1 MNRLLSQQ
9 IVKATCPDGAVDI
22 DRLTDLVGNAY
33 DEYDRDRRRTER
45 SMSLMVEEI
54 DAINR
59 DLEALVAERTRELRA
74 KEADLRSQNLLFDTA
89 LSNMLQGLTMFD
101 GESRL
106 VMHNQRYVE
115 MYRLCDGDIQTGMTL
130 RELLAL
136 KGRRR
141 TFPGNADQYANEIR
155 TLIDS
160 QHKASHLIEL
170 EDGRSI
176 SLAIEP
182 MANGGWVATHE
193 DITER
198 INAESKI
205 AHMARHDALTDL
217 PNRMLLGERLADAL
231 SHVGR
236 GQRLAVLCLD
246 LDQFKN
252 VNDTL
257 GHPVG
262 DELLRQV
269 AERLRA
275 CVRDTDTVARV
286 GGDEFS
292 IIQVNIKGAVDAEH
306 LAIRIAEAVS
316 APYDLDGHLVL
327 IDTSIGIA
335 LAPDDGTDPNELL
348 KAADLALYGAKADG
362 RGVFRFFEADMDAR
376 MKARRALEIS
386 LRQAVENDE
395 FVLYYQPI
403 VNLNQDGVKSC
414 EALLRWQHPARGL
427 VSPLDFIPVAEE
439 IGMIVVLGEWVIR
452 RACNDAAKWP
462 GNVGV
467 AVNLSPTQ
475 LGSKNLVPTIIH
487 ALASSGL
494 PAHRLELEITE
505 AVLIQN
511 TEVALKTL
519 HQLRALGVSISMDDF
534 GTGYSSLSYLSS
546 FPFDTIKIDRSFIN
560 DLGNTAESAAIV
572 KAVTGLAQSLSMST
586 TAEGVETQMQLD
598 RVRELGCS
606 DVQGFFYSKPVPVA
620 ELDRMFFTPATA
632 KVAAA

>member
-9 IVKATCPDGAVDI
+9 IAKATASDGAVNI
-22 DRLTDLVGNAY
+22 DRLADLVGNAY
-33 DEYDRDRRRTER
+33 DEHDRDRRRTER

-54 DAINR
+54 DEINR
-59 DLEALVAERTRELRA
+59 DLEALVAERTGELRA
-74 KEADLRSQNLLFDTA
+74 KEADLRSQNVLFDAA

-115 MYRLCDGDIQTGMTL
+115 MYRLADGDLQPGMTL
-130 RELLAL
+130 QELLTL

-141 TFPGNADQYANEIR
+141 TFAGNAEVYASEIR
-155 TLIDS
+155 TLIDH
-160 QHKASHLIEL
+160 QQKASHLIEL

-231 SHVGR
+231 AHVGR

-257 GHPVG
+257 GHSIG

-269 AERLRA
+269 AGRLRA

-292 IIQVNIKGAVDAEH
+292 IIQTDINGAIDAEH
-306 LAIRIAEAVS
+306 LAIRISEAVS
-316 APYDLDGHLVL
+316 APYDLDGHAVL

-335 LAPDDGTDPNELL
+335 LAPDDGNDPNTLL

-362 RGVFRFFEADMDAR
+362 RGVFRFFEAKMDAR
-376 MKARRALEIS
+376 MKARRALEMS
-386 LRQAVENDE
+386 LRQAVTNDE

-414 EALLRWQHPARGL
+414 EALLRWQHPERGL

-452 RACNDAAKWP
+452 KACNDAAKWP

-475 LGSKNLVPTIIH
+475 LGSKNLLPTIIH

-598 RVRELGCS
+598 RVRDLGCS
-606 DVQGFFYSKPVPVA
+606 DVQGFFYSRPVPVA
-620 ELDRMFFTPATA
+620 ELDRMFFAPAMA